1 MTKLTVAMAAS
12 SAVHAPLLE
21 EEEKKYY
28 EGCPGC
34 LLDRRKIASKGAP
47 KKELTFVAF
56 MVLCNALPIS
66 SLFPFIY
73 FMVRDFGIA
82 KSETRIGSYAGYIGS
97 ALMFGRFLTSTLWG
111 MLADRYGRKP
121 VMVFGTATILV
132 FNTVFGFST
141 NFWMALIS
149 RFLLGFFN
157 GMLGS
162 VRAYASEICSRE
174 YQALGLSM
182 VGTMWGVGLIIG
194 PAIGGYLAQPSDKY
208 PSLFPSGSLFDRFP
222 YALPCVCISAFALI
236 GLALSFW
243 LPESLHNH
251 KGFPKFSHEKPG
263 ESNGIETKEGKD
275 YVIAVSKE
283 EAQPVKKPLWKN
295 WGMVASISVYCI
307 WGLHDMAYSEIFSL
321 WAVSSE
327 DYGGLGFTTSEVGNV
342 LAVSGAALLIFQLF
356 VFAPLA
362 NRFGA
367 IQMIR
372 VPTVLTVP
380 LVAVYPL
387 FARLDGASLW
397 ILLIS
402 ASAIKNVMSICII
415 TGSFLLINNS
425 VMVKQR
431 GFANGVSMS
440 CMSLFKAIGPASAGI
455 LFSWAQE
462 RIHSSFLPGM
472 WMVFFILNIIV
483 VITLISTF
491 EPMLPKSLLSPVL
504 EDRDILES
512 KKDDKLQRSSSF
524 TFD

>member
-1 MTKLTVAMAAS
+1 MAAS

-194 PAIGGYLAQPSDKY
+194 PAIGGYLAQGY
-208 PSLFPSGSLFDRFP
+208 
-222 YALPCVCISAFALI
+222 
-236 GLALSFW
+236 
-243 LPESLHNH
+243 
-251 KGFPKFSHEKPG
+251 
-263 ESNGIETKEGKD
+263 
-275 YVIAVSKE
+275 
-283 EAQPVKKPLWKN
+283 KPLRAANNRKTNISLSSWIRWK
-295 WGMVASISVYCI
+295 
-307 WGLHDMAYSEIFSL
+307 
-321 WAVSSE
+321 
-327 DYGGLGFTTSEVGNV
+327 
-342 LAVSGAALLIFQLF
+342 
-356 VFAPLA
+356 
-362 NRFGA
+362 
-367 IQMIR
+367 
-372 VPTVLTVP
+372 
-380 LVAVYPL
+380 
-387 FARLDGASLW
+387 
-397 ILLIS
+397 
-402 ASAIKNVMSICII
+402 
-415 TGSFLLINNS
+415 
-425 VMVKQR
+425 
-431 GFANGVSMS
+431 
-440 CMSLFKAIGPASAGI
+440 
-455 LFSWAQE
+455 
-462 RIHSSFLPGM
+462 
-472 WMVFFILNIIV
+472 
-483 VITLISTF
+483 
-491 EPMLPKSLLSPVL
+491 
-504 EDRDILES
+504 
-512 KKDDKLQRSSSF
+512 RS
-524 TFD
+524 